1 MFTGLIDD
9 VGTIERVLDTSAGR
23 ELTIACRYDDLASG
37 ESIAINGACLTV
49 RSCGPRW
56 FTVAA
61 IVTTLDRTTVSAW
74 TTGTR
79 VNLERSLRATDRL
92 GGHIVQGHVD
102 GVGRVR
108 AAKRRDDAWLIDIE
122 VPEEVGELLVP
133 HGAIAVDGVSLTVNE
148 LPARDVLQV
157 SIIEYTLQHTTLGL
171 LRPGDRVQLEAD
183 VLGKYVRRLLRPG
196 AAEPVPTDQSGRD
209 AASTRGGA
217 APYIGS
223 AVS

>member
-9 VGTIERVLDTSAGR
+9 VGTIERVLDTPAGR
-23 ELTIACRYDDLASG
+23 ELTIACRYEDLAPG

-49 RSCGPRW
+49 RECAPRR

-61 IVTTLDRTTVSAW
+61 IVTTLDRTTVAHW
-74 TTGTR
+74 IAGTS

-108 AAKRRDDAWLIDIE
+108 AAARRADAWLIDIE
-122 VPEEVGELLVP
+122 VPDDIAELLVP

-148 LPARDVLQV
+148 IVGRDVLQV
-157 SIIEYTLQHTTLGL
+157 SIIEYTLSHTTLGAL
-171 LRPGDRVQLEAD
+171 KPGDPVQIEAD
-183 VLGKYVRRLLRPG
+183 VIGKYVRRL
-196 AAEPVPTDQSGRD
+196 V
-209 AASTRGGA
+209 
-217 APYIGS
+217 APYTGS
-223 AVS
+223 LS

>member
-9 VGTIERVLDTSAGR
+9 IGIIERVLDTPAGR
-23 ELTIACRYDDLASG
+23 ELTIACRYEDLIAG

-49 RSCGPRW
+49 RDCGPRR

-61 IVTTLDRTTVSAW
+61 IVTTLDRTTVANW
-74 TTGTR
+74 TPGTR

-108 AAKRRDDAWLIDIE
+108 GTSRRDDAWLIDVE
-122 VPEEVGELLVP
+122 VPDEVAELLVP

-148 LPARDVLQV
+148 ILGREVLQL
-157 SIIEYTLQHTTLGL
+157 SIIEYTLTHTTLGDL
-171 LRPGDRVQLEAD
+171 KAGDRVQVEAD
-183 VLGKYVRRLLRPG
+183 VIGKYVRRL
-196 AAEPVPTDQSGRD
+196 V
-209 AASTRGGA
+209 
-217 APYIGS
+217 APYTGS
-223 AVS
+223 LS

>member
-9 VGTIERVLDTSAGR
+9 VGTIERVLDTPAGR
-23 ELTIACRYDDLASG
+23 ELTIACRYEDLAPG

-49 RSCGPRW
+49 RECAPRK

-61 IVTTLDRTTVSAW
+61 IVTTLDRTTVAHW
-74 TTGTR
+74 IAGTS

-108 AAKRRDDAWLIDIE
+108 AAARRADAWLIDIE
-122 VPEEVGELLVP
+122 VPDDIAELLVP

-148 LPARDVLQV
+148 ILGRDVLQV
-157 SIIEYTLQHTTLGL
+157 SIIEYTLSHTTLGAL
-171 LRPGDRVQLEAD
+171 KPGDPVQIEAD
-183 VLGKYVRRLLRPG
+183 VIGKYVRRL
-196 AAEPVPTDQSGRD
+196 V
-209 AASTRGGA
+209 
-217 APYIGS
+217 APYTGS
-223 AVS
+223 LS